1 MAKLYDKTGREIMPG
16 DVLKVFHF
24 VGAQYRRK
32 HYMHKQAM
40 AYDDRGYLRI
50 SHLNRI
56 DDAEMWE
63 IGKNYYLERADDRTM
78 EAVEIVDSIDANFY
92 DRPRRVSEPA

>member
-1 MAKLYDKTGREIMPG
+1 MKLYDKTGREIMPG

-56 DDAEMWE
+56 DDAEPWE
-63 IGKNYYLERADDRTM
+63 IGRNYYLEWADGRVL
-78 EAVEIVDSIDANFY
+78 EAVEIVDSIDAKFY
-92 DRPRRVSEPA
+92 DRPRRQRELT